1 MCQDKIIN
9 YILKV
14 KRPVDINEL
23 CRVIP
28 VNRQN
33 ISRACQQLAKYNEI
47 KVKPIKCIGGIK
59 FWFCL

>member
-1 MCQDKIIN
+1 MCQDKITK
-9 YILKV
+9 YLLKV

-23 CRVIP
+23 CRVVP

-47 KVKPIKCIGGIK
+47 KVQRIRAIGGVK
-59 FWFCL
+59 FLFCL